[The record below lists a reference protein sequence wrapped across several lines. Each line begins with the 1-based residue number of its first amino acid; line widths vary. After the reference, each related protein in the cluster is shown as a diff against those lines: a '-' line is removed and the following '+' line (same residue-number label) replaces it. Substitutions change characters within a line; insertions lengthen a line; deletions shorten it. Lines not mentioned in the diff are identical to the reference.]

1 MIRRVYEQ
9 ASSSDAQAV
18 YVATDDTRIA
28 EEVARFGGRVI
39 MTRADHPSGTDRIF
53 EAATQIGLGD
63 DDVVVNVQ
71 GDEPLMPPSV
81 INKVAEMIDSSVQMS
96 TLCERIKD
104 PAEIFDPNVVKVVA
118 DANGLALY
126 FSRAPIPWS
135 RDHFGSGSV
144 SEGLS
149 WYRHLGIYAYTA
161 AMLARFVTW
170 DTAPLEEAE
179 KLEQLRAL
187 SNGERIKIAISP
199 EKIPP
204 GIDVPGDVER
214 TLKALKEDV

>member
-9 ASSSDAQAV
+9 ASESDADTV
-18 YVATDDTRIA
+18 CVATDDARIA
-28 EEVARFGGRVI
+28 DEVESFGGRVT
-39 MTRADHPSGTDRIF
+39 MTALGHPTGTDRIF
-53 EAATQIGLGD
+53 EAASLIGLSD
-63 DDVVVNVQ
+63 DDIIVNVQ
-71 GDEPLMPPSV
+71 GDEPLIPPSV
-81 INKVAEMIDSSVQMS
+81 INKVAAMIDSNVQIS
-96 TLCERIKD
+96 TLCELIVAPD
-104 PAEIFDPNVVKVVA
+104 EVFDPNVVKVVA
-118 DANGLALY
+118 DANDIALY

-135 RDHFGSGSV
+135 RDHFGSRSIPDGI
-144 SEGLS
+144 S

-170 DTAPLEEAE
+170 GPAPLEEAE

-187 SNGERIKIAISP
+187 SNGEKIKIAISP

-214 TLKALKEDV
+214 TLKVLKEGK